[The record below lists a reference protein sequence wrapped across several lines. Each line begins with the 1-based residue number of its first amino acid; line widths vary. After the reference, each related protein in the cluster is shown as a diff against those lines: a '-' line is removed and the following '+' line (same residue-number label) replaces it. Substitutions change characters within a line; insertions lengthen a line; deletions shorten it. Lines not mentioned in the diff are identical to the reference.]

1 MAANK
6 RDAYEVLGISKSA
19 TQDEIKSAHRK
30 LAKKYHPDINK
41 EPGAEEK
48 FKEVQEAYEVLSDE
62 NKRAKYDQFGWAGV
76 DPQQAGG
83 FGGGAEGFGGFGGF
97 EDLGDIFSSFFGGGR
112 SRSSRAN
119 NGPAKGRDRL
129 KNVSIDFM
137 DAVKGKTLN
146 LNLSYYEV
154 CSHCHGS
161 GAKSASDVETCSR
174 CRGTGR
180 VVTTQQSIFGTIQ
193 QESVCPNCG
202 GKGKVIKNKCEKCN
216 GEGYTAVKNTI
227 EVKIPAGISNGQQ
240 LRVSGKGDKGINGGP
255 CGDLYIEVEVS
266 SHPFFKRDGNDIHVT
281 VPISAIDATLGKVVD
296 VPTVYGDVALS
307 IPEGTQPEQTLR
319 MRGKGIKDIRT
330 GNPGDQY
337 VHIDIKIP
345 NKLSKEEKEL
355 YQKLSSLQNKTS
367 ESFFDKLKK
376 TFKK

>member
-1 MAANK
+1 MSTK
-6 RDAYEVLGISKSA
+6 RDYYEVLGVDKSA
-19 TQDEIKSAHRK
+19 DEQTLKKAYRK
-30 LAKKYHPDINK
+30 LAMKYHPDRNPGDK
-41 EPGAEEK
+41 EAEEK
-48 FKEVQEAYEVLSDE
+48 FKEINEAYEVLSDST
-62 NKRAKYDQFGWAGV
+62 KRQTYDQFGHAGMNG
-76 DPQQAGG
+76 QGG
-83 FGGGAEGFGGFGGF
+83 FGGQGFGGQGFGGF

-202 GKGKVIKNKCEKCN
+202 GKGKVIKNKCDKCN